1 MNIKRETVRA
11 LFQVLVTI
19 YFCVSASAQ
28 VSFPNPVRFGTTLPA
43 TCNPNPPAP
52 LFFLTTAGPVG
63 GLYQCT
69 SLNTWTVLAGGGGAV
84 SLTGGT
90 GITVSPNPITGTG
103 VVTLT
108 NTTVTPAAYTS
119 ANITVDQQG
128 RITTA
133 ANGSGGG
140 GGSGTVTSVAGSG
153 PSWLTWTVGTPTV
166 AASISLAPTTGQTSH
181 QVIGTCNT
189 KTTFAPCALVAGDIP
204 SLAYL
209 PISGGTLTG
218 NLLFTDA
225 TYD

>member
-1 MNIKRETVRA
+1 MNIKRKVARAFLQTTV
-11 LFQVLVTI
+11 LLS
-19 YFCVSASAQ
+19 FCVTAHAQ
-28 VSFPNPVRFGTTLPA
+28 MSFPNPVGFGITLPA

-119 ANITVDQQG
+119 A
-128 RITTA
+128 
-133 ANGSGGG
+133 
-140 GGSGTVTSVAGSG
+140 
-153 PSWLTWTVGTPTV
+153 
-166 AASISLAPTTGQTSH
+166 
-181 QVIGTCNT
+181 
-189 KTTFAPCALVAGDIP
+189 
-204 SLAYL
+204 
-209 PISGGTLTG
+209 
-218 NLLFTDA
+218 
-225 TYD
+225 